1 LKSFTGRQGEAV
13 FLVLA
18 VLRLYSADD
27 VLQRVP
33 SLKARLMKFLLAIVT
48 VISIIS
54 LHPALRAG

>member
-1 LKSFTGRQGEAV
+1 LRSFTGRQGEAV

-18 VLRLYSADD
+18 VLRLYSAD
-27 VLQRVP
+27 VALQRVL

>member
-1 LKSFTGRQGEAV
+1 LRSFTGRQGEAV

-27 VLQRVP
+27 ALQRVL